1 MKINEIIKKFGGQ
14 TNLANLLGIRQSA
27 IAYWVKKGS
36 IPNKWHEKIIEIA
49 QQQGLPLTLLNVDV
63 RESST
68 AEYIDSYGNGFNLS
82 NFGEGDLSNIALA
95 PSQFIFYTST
105 QGQVKVKVFLDDETI
120 WTTQQGMAEIFDT
133 TKQTISYHLNN
144 IFKELELVKT
154 ATVKEILTVQTEGNR
169 SIERQLEYY
178 NLDVIISIGYR
189 VKSQKGVRFRQWA
202 TSVLKNYIQNGYVI
216 NGEKITNDRF
226 VSLENDVN
234 ILKSQMNKINSKI
247 KENSLE
253 FNQNIFF
260 DGQIYDSYSFV
271 NDLIKLAKSE
281 IVLIDNYID
290 DTVFTLFSKYPN
302 INFTIY
308 TSTISK
314 QLKLDFEK
322 YSKQYKNIS
331 LKTFKSSHDRFLI
344 IDKKEIYHLGASLK
358 DLGKKWFLK
367 ESA

>member
-1 MKINEIIKKFGGQ
+1 MQ
-14 TNLANLLGIRQSA
+14 
-27 IAYWVKKGS
+27 
-36 IPNKWHEKIIEIA
+36 
-49 QQQGLPLTLLNVDV
+49 
-63 RESST
+63 
-68 AEYIDSYGNGFNLS
+68 
-82 NFGEGDLSNIALA
+82 DLSNLVVY
-95 PSQFIFYTST
+95 SD
-105 QGQVKVKVFLDDETI
+105 GELELKVSVDSETI
-120 WTTQQGMAEIFDT
+120 WLTQLQMSQLFDT
-133 TKQTISYHLNN
+133 STDNVGLHLKN
-144 IFKELELVKT
+144 IYLEKELDENSTTEFFSVVRK
-154 ATVKEILTVQTEGNR
+154 EGNR
-169 SIERQLEYY
+169 LVKRELKHY
-178 NLDVIISIGYR
+178 NLDVIICVGYR
-189 VKSQKGVRFRQWA
+189 VSSLRATKFRQWA
-202 TSVLKNYIQNGYVI
+202 TSVLKNYIQNGYAI
-216 NGEKITNDRF
+216 NNHKITEQRLF
-226 VSLENDVN
+226 ALENDMQF
-234 ILKSQMNKINSKI
+234 IKSKI
-247 KENSLE
+247 KNNSLE

-358 DLGKKWFLK
+358 DLGKKWFAFSKMSLNSLNLDEILYK
-367 ESA
+367 LEV